1 MSHSTTTLNPF
12 DDLASFDVTMSE
24 GFAQP
29 QAVDDEVLDSM
40 VPFEGT
46 KPEYVKAFRLAD
58 AFTNVELTDGQRAL
72 IPKLQSFL
80 LSKNIGIFLLKGYAG
95 TGKTFMMKGVVDY
108 LNRQHRNVVLL
119 APTGRAA
126 KVLGTR
132 VKRRAST
139 MHSHLYGKTE
149 EANPGDPEDFRLV
162 SELTVNSDAS
172 DTVYIVDEASMVSD
186 REVEGGLLRFGSG
199 RLLYDFFQYVA
210 DGQGQITRKVI
221 FVGDVAQ
228 LPPVHMKSSPALDP
242 QYLFDEY
249 GIKANDHLLADIVRQ
264 EADSGIM
271 RTALDLRQAL
281 NRGDY
286 RSPSVSFSAFDDL
299 TPVSA
304 RTMAEAC
311 YEVMGRKITRNAIM
325 IAHSNKR
332 VQQLNFA
339 FRACHFPG
347 FEDVT
352 VGDKLM
358 VIMNTRINNQ
368 FVCNGDFAQV
378 MRVGGVFC
386 EVTAGVSIGQ
396 TVTKRL
402 KIRHSIRSSYTML

>member
-24 GFAQP
+24 GVAHP
-29 QAVDDEVLDSM
+29 QAVDDEVLDS
-40 VPFEGT
+40 VAPVEGT

-80 LSKNIGIFLLKGYAG
+80 LSKDIGIFLLKGYAG

-108 LNRQHRNVVLL
+108 LNRQHRDVVLL

-286 RSPSVSFSAFDDL
+286 RSPYGTF
-299 TPVSA
+299 
-304 RTMAEAC
+304 
-311 YEVMGRKITRNAIM
+311 
-325 IAHSNKR
+325 
-332 VQQLNFA
+332 
-339 FRACHFPG
+339 
-347 FEDVT
+347 
-352 VGDKLM
+352 
-358 VIMNTRINNQ
+358 
-368 FVCNGDFAQV
+368 
-378 MRVGGVFC
+378 
-386 EVTAGVSIGQ
+386 
-396 TVTKRL
+396 
-402 KIRHSIRSSYTML
+402 